1 MLTIIIIKKSIY
13 LIILFVLGFIAV
25 VPAVAE
31 MRLQFSLEILH
42 MQFNKYQINIFKYP
56 TSKLQQQCRAVV
68 VFVKVLKSKT
78 AVVLQII
85 CTFAALCWFYNATA
99 AEPKTGLTVTFKK
112 KTHHY
117 INHWSDLVE
126 FAEALVNLSRGPGVC
141 FSSIFSLCSLLPSAL
156 LRQAA
161 ILQTDL
167 PFICSRVCFRTLQS
181 SVEAAEATSE
191 ACERCS
197 ATAC

>member
-112 KTHHY
+112 KLTTTLTTGQ
-117 INHWSDLVE
+117 IWWSLPKLWSTCHVVQE
-126 FAEALVNLSRGPGVC
+126 FASVP
-141 FSSIFSLCSLLPSAL
+141 FSLSAPCFPLL
-156 LRQAA
+156 
-161 ILQTDL
+161 
-167 PFICSRVCFRTLQS
+167 F
-181 SVEAAEATSE
+181 
-191 ACERCS
+191 
-197 ATAC
+197 